1 MRKFFRKMSKQEDP
15 LNEEQTQKEDVLN
28 KDLENQDPN
37 EKNSDENIS
46 AKQAEKSEDNWED
59 KFKDINDK
67 YIRLYS
73 EFDNFR
79 KRSAKERLD
88 LISSASGDLIKE
100 LLPILDDF
108 ERAIDA
114 NKNADDIEAVKEGII
129 LVHTKIN
136 KTLANKGLKEIEAKG
151 NDFDAELHEAIAK
164 FPAADE
170 SQKGKI
176 IDVVEKGYYLND
188 KILRFSKV
196 VVGE

>member
-1 MRKFFRKMSKQEDP
+1 MSKQEEP

-28 KDLENQDPN
+28 KDLENQDSN
-37 EKNSDENIS
+37 EKNSDENVS
-46 AKQAEKSEDNWED
+46 AKQAEKSEDNWEE

-108 ERAIDA
+108 ERAIEA

-129 LVHTKIN
+129 LVHTKMN

-164 FPAADE
+164 FPATDE
-170 SQKGKI
+170 SMKGKV

>member
-1 MRKFFRKMSKQEDP
+1 MSKQEEP
-15 LNEEQTQKEDVLN
+15 LNEEQTHKEDVLN
-28 KDLENQDPN
+28 EDLENQDSI
-37 EKNSDENIS
+37 KSSDENIS
-46 AKQAEKSEDNWED
+46 AKQAEKSEENWEE

-129 LVHTKIN
+129 LVHNKIS
-136 KTLANKGLKEIEAKG
+136 KTLSNKGLKEIEAKG
-151 NDFDAELHEAIAK
+151 NNFDAELHEAIAK

-170 SQKGKI
+170 SQKGKV

>member
-1 MRKFFRKMSKQEDP
+1 MRKFFRKMSKQEEP
-15 LNEEQTQKEDVLN
+15 LNEEQTHKEDVLN
-28 KDLENQDPN
+28 EDLENQDSI
-37 EKNSDENIS
+37 KSSDENIS
-46 AKQAEKSEDNWED
+46 AKQAEKSEENWEE

-129 LVHTKIN
+129 LVHNKIS
-136 KTLANKGLKEIEAKG
+136 KTLSNKGLKEIEAKG
-151 NDFDAELHEAIAK
+151 NNFDAELHEAIAK

-170 SQKGKI
+170 SQKGKV

>member
-1 MRKFFRKMSKQEDP
+1 MSKQEEP
-15 LNEEQTQKEDVLN
+15 LNEEQTHKEDVLN
-28 KDLENQDPN
+28 EDLENQDSN
-37 EKNSDENIS
+37 ESSDENAS
-46 AKQAEKSEDNWED
+46 AKQAEKSEENWEE

-88 LISSASGDLIKE
+88 LISSASGDLIRE

-129 LVHTKIN
+129 LVHNKIS
-136 KTLANKGLKEIEAKG
+136 KTLSNKGLKEIEAKG

-170 SQKGKI
+170 SQKGKV

>member
-1 MRKFFRKMSKQEDP
+1 MSKQEDP

>member
-1 MRKFFRKMSKQEDP
+1 MSKQEEP
-15 LNEEQTQKEDVLN
+15 LNEEQTHKENVLN
-28 KDLENQDPN
+28 ENLENQDSD
-37 EKNSDENIS
+37 EKNSDENTS
-46 AKQAEKSEDNWED
+46 ASQAEKSEENWEE

-88 LISSASGDLIKE
+88 LISSASGDLIRE

-129 LVHTKIN
+129 LVHNKIS
-136 KTLANKGLKEIEAKG
+136 KTLSNKGLKEIEAKG
-151 NDFDAELHEAIAK
+151 NNFDAELHEAIAK

-170 SQKGKI
+170 SQKGKV